1 MKTILIGLTLLASLN
16 AFSAQTEEYTGTGLT
31 GDSCTLSIGPALDS
45 DYDNVLFRAKIG
57 GKAIPQFLG
66 FGTSKY
72 FKSFAMVQFEHDGR
86 LVSVGSEGDPDLEEA
101 IKRSR
106 EEAQAQANKVD
117 PELKR
122 ALELSMMEQQPKPP
136 QTPKLVAKQLT
147 TMSFHHHFFFSLIP
161 Q

>member
-1 MKTILIGLTLLASLN
+1 MKTFLMGLTLLASLN

-86 LVSVGSEGDPDLEEA
+86 LVSVGSEGDPDLELFFGQKGMVESYTLNTYPMFGGVET
-101 IKRSR
+101 I
-106 EEAQAQANKVD
+106 NCTN
-117 PELKR
+117 L
-122 ALELSMMEQQPKPP
+122 
-136 QTPKLVAKQLT
+136 QLDN
-147 TMSFHHHFFFSLIP
+147 
-161 Q
+161 

>member
-16 AFSAQTEEYTGTGLT
+16 AFSAQTEEYTATGLT

-86 LVSVGSEGDPDLEEA
+86 LVSVGSEGDPDLELFFGQNGMVESYTLNTYPMFGGVET
-101 IKRSR
+101 I
-106 EEAQAQANKVD
+106 NCTN
-117 PELKR
+117 LK
-122 ALELSMMEQQPKPP
+122 LDN
-136 QTPKLVAKQLT
+136 
-147 TMSFHHHFFFSLIP
+147 
-161 Q
+161 